1 MLPSNLHDW
10 CGMKMICLLLA
21 AICSPVFTE
30 DWKANVVKELDALV
44 TSCVA
49 IPCSFTYPKDNLPSS
64 KLRGIWHLSDPPTS
78 LVYHEDQTRVLDNFK
93 GRTHLLGTLGQNN
106 CTLEMAKVKDHD
118 SGPFCF
124 QIELAKTNEPTRDKF
139 SFVEDCVTLKMLHEP
154 PTPTLTK
161 PDTATVGRSYT
172 VTCSVKH
179 TCSSHQPTLTWSR
192 STDVDVKSYREIHS
206 GNWEVQSILTFT
218 PEEKDDHEDITCTAT
233 FNGMKTSTAKFT
245 LYVKLYI
252 LDIVYFGPVQ
262 HIGRMILISILFVC
276 IFMLKKYNMWNRN
289 SLILFPSSSWR
300 VTW

>member
-1 MLPSNLHDW
+1 HDNENKKEHVIH
-10 CGMKMICLLLA
+10 M

-30 DWKANVVKELDALV
+30 DWKAKVVPELDALV

-93 GRTHLLGTLGQNN
+93 GRTRLLGTLGQNN
-106 CTLEMAKVKDHD
+106 CTLEMTEVKDHD

-124 QIELAKTNEPTRDKF
+124 RIELAKTNEPTRDKF

-206 GNWEVQSILTFT
+206 GNWEVQSTLTFT

-245 LYVKLYI
+245 LFSFLYYRI
-252 LDIVYFGPVQ
+252 HTSAYRCTQNFNHIIIPTAVGIGITVIFGV
-262 HIGRMILISILFVC
+262 VC
-276 IFMLKKYNMWNRN
+276 IFMLKKYK
-289 SLILFPSSSWR
+289 
-300 VTW
+300 

>member
-1 MLPSNLHDW
+1 MVHYNNIITVTRSVTLLFQISFLPTLYLAKQKNYLTLRHGFFLCHS
-10 CGMKMICLLLA
+10 LLFLP

-30 DWKANVVKELDALV
+30 DWKAKVVPELDALV

-93 GRTHLLGTLGQNN
+93 GRTRLLGTLGQNN
-106 CTLEMAKVKDHD
+106 CTLEMTEVKDHD

-124 QIELAKTNEPTRDKF
+124 RIELAKTNEPTRDKF

-206 GNWEVQSILTFT
+206 GNWEVQSTLTFT

-245 LYVKLYI
+245 LFSFLYYRI
-252 LDIVYFGPVQ
+252 HTSAY
-262 HIGRMILISILFVC
+262 RC
-276 IFMLKKYNMWNRN
+276 
-289 SLILFPSSSWR
+289 
-300 VTW
+300 